1 MEETSMKHRVTLAS
15 LLILL
20 LLMAACASAAL
31 AQGGLGLSGNFYR
44 QAFQLPPG
52 GEISSPDIYV
62 AVSNNGDESLTV
74 QLVASS
80 LPGVQVLPAAESLT
94 LQAGEQRRVPVA
106 VRVDAHALPGT
117 YELTVKVEG
126 QVQDGRGGIQVLG
139 GMSQSATLIVVGDSA
154 QLTVAA
160 ISPGGSQ
167 VPALIKLYRQDG
179 AIGFE
184 QSLSETG
191 LLEIAVAPGTYRAVA
206 SLEGTPLAEET
217 FAIQANEHKTIS
229 LAVNTVAIEA
239 FALTPHYASEGGKLS
254 LVQISGTV
262 NNLLRSFANATLT
275 LYVEHNG
282 DALTEAEVASYTS
295 LEKGGFG
302 SSYNYLPSEG
312 WAEGT
317 YRFQLVLQAEGHVQ
331 AQSVVKELVVT
342 RQAAGGVSNL
352 LLLLGGGLVLILAI
366 VIMIVL
372 LSRKKRSTTA

>member
-1 MEETSMKHRVTLAS
+1 MRHRVTLAS

-62 AVSNNGDESLTV
+62 AVSNNGEEQLTV
-74 QLVASS
+74 LLVASS
-80 LPGVQVLPAAESLT
+80 LPGVQVLPAEERLN

-117 YELTVKVEG
+117 YELTVKAEG
-126 QVQDGRGGIQVLG
+126 QVQDDRGGIQVLG

-167 VPALIKLYRQDG
+167 VPALIQLYRQDG
-179 AIGFE
+179 AISLE

-206 SLEGTPLAEET
+206 SLEGTVLAEET
-217 FAIQANEHKTIS
+217 FAIAADEHKTIA

-239 FALTPHYASEGGKLS
+239 FALSSQYASEGGKLS

-262 NNLLRSFANATLT
+262 NNLLRSFADATLT
-275 LYVEHNG
+275 LHVARDG
-282 DALTEAEVASYTS
+282 GVLSEAQVASYS
-295 LEKGGFG
+295 PLEKGSFG
-302 SSYNYLPSEG
+302 SSYSYLPSDG

-317 YRFQLVLQAEGHVQ
+317 YTFQLVLQAEGHIQ
-331 AQSVVKELVVT
+331 AQSIVKELVVT
-342 RQAAGGVSNL
+342 RQAAGGVNNL
-352 LLLLGGGLVLILAI
+352 LLLLGGAVLLLLAI
-366 VIMIVL
+366 VIMVVR
-372 LSRKKRSTTA
+372 LSRKKHSTPTTA